1 MAFIKRALGN
11 WHVVTIAAAV
21 LVALLLCVGLPVFV
35 LALRPW
41 WVRLLLL
48 ALVVGTWAAAWWWRR
63 RRAARAAAK
72 LEAAVST
79 DTEGDVAAER
89 LRGALAQ
96 LRTVAGGRRDYLYSR
111 PWYVIIGPPGAGK
124 TTALR
129 ASGLRFPAVDQAM
142 KGAGGTRNLDFWF
155 ADEAVLVDTAGRYTT
170 QDSDAAEDAAGWR
183 GFLDS
188 LRRNRPARP
197 INGVLVAIGVDEIA
211 TGDVRAIDDHA
222 ATIRRRLA
230 ELSDTLGVNLPV
242 YCLFTKADLLA
253 GFTDYFAD
261 LDVEGR
267 RAVLGHSFGPD
278 RMPDAAELAGAF
290 DAVVQAVAD
299 RQPVRLAAEQD
310 VQRRGLILGFP
321 TQLGA
326 LRARTMR
333 FLEGAFPAAAGAG
346 GAAPLLRGFYL
357 TSGTQDGTP
366 IDRLLAGVA
375 EVFDRPQAA
384 VAGGGGGRAYFL
396 NRLLAEVVFPEAGL
410 ARLHSA
416 TRRHRAMRAGG
427 ALAAV
432 AAVALLVAALWTV
445 GFLRNRHQ
453 QEALAL
459 AARSAGDGIRERGID
474 MVQVSANDAGL
485 EEAAAALDQ
494 LRALPGGY
502 ADRANGY
509 PPLTMRFGLWQRG
522 LSDEAVQA
530 YEQALRR
537 ILLPR
542 LMLRME
548 AVLAGVQGDPLA
560 VYEPLKAYLMIGGQ
574 RAGGIDA
581 RPLRAFV
588 TADWERG
595 ALAGADRADLR
606 RRLTAHLDA
615 LIAAGDVERVWA
627 NRQVPLDTGIVTAA
641 RATVQ
646 SMPPG
651 DRAYA
656 MLRYGTAASA
666 GRDWQAGRVIAPA
679 EAVAFADPAQVS
691 GLSVPYFLTR
701 DGYAKAY
708 RTGLLTIS
716 EQLRRDS
723 WVLGSDS
730 GGGIGEL
737 SALRPQ
743 IAQHYAA
750 DYASAWDQV
759 VAALKP
765 GALFAD
771 PAALGAFTRLP
782 SPFAKLLREVRR
794 QTQLGNPDAVDMAA
808 GGMMARAT
816 SRLGAAAPMMG
827 AATAPAGGGSSD
839 AGAMIAAHFAEL
851 NAYVGDGRQPSPLD
865 QFVDAVKTGGQAVLA
880 ARAGGAAGGPA
891 LQVAVDQANATI
903 ALQAQQAPGALKS
916 FATDLAQGGATAKS
930 AVAQGNLQQAWTQTM
945 LPACRAATQDRYPF
959 FAASTA
965 DASVSE
971 TVQLFGASG
980 LPGFVEANLKPV
992 LDTSGPVW
1000 RWRGDDPAAAA
1011 FDPGSADAFA
1021 KTMQIRDLL
1030 LAGQPFKAQLA
1041 STGPGVDAVEL
1052 AAGTSYRL
1060 DAATREA
1067 RQYQWS
1073 LQGGL
1078 PEAHVTLFKGGQ
1090 KVDEVAAGGP
1100 WAIFRLFD
1108 KARRRNDGQTAFLA
1122 TFGSGDA
1129 TATLRII
1136 LPDDRNPFGHGGLWT
1151 FRCPAAL

>member
-1 MAFIKRALGN
+1 MAFIKRALRN
-11 WHVVTIAAAV
+11 WYVVTIAAAV
-21 LVALLLCVGLPVFV
+21 LVALVLCFGLPLFILV
-35 LALRPW
+35 LRPW
-41 WVRLLLL
+41 WVRLLL
-48 ALVVGTWAAAWWWRR
+48 AVLVAASWGVAAWLRM

-72 LEAAVST
+72 LEAAVAT
-79 DTEGDVAAER
+79 ENEGDVAAGR

-96 LRTVAGGRRDYLYSR
+96 LRGAAGGRRDYLYAR
-111 PWYVIIGPPGAGK
+111 PWYVLIGPPGAGK

-129 ASGLRFPAVDQAM
+129 ASGLRFPVVDQAM

-170 QDSDAAEDAAGWR
+170 QDSDAAEDAAGWK
-183 GFLDS
+183 GFLQA
-188 LRRNRPARP
+188 LRRHRPARP
-197 INGVLVAIGVDEIA
+197 INGVLVAIGVDDIA

-222 ATIRRRLA
+222 AAVRRRLA
-230 ELSDTLGVNLPV
+230 ELSDTLGVDLPV

-253 GFTDYFAD
+253 GFAEYFAD

-267 RAVLGHSFGPD
+267 RAVLGHSFAVKETV
-278 RMPDAAELAGAF
+278 DAVALAGGF
-290 DAVVQAVAD
+290 DTIVQAVAD
-299 RQPVRLAAEQD
+299 RQPARLAAEPD

-326 LRARTMR
+326 LRAGMVR
-333 FLEGAFPAAAGAG
+333 FLEGAFPPNPAG
-346 GAAPLLRGFYL
+346 GSAAMLRGFYL
-357 TSGTQDGTP
+357 TSGTQEGTP
-366 IDRLLAGVA
+366 LDRLLAGVA
-375 EVFDRPQAA
+375 EVFDRHQAA
-384 VAGGGGGRAYFL
+384 TGSGGGRAYFL
-396 NRLLAEVVFPEAGL
+396 NRLLTEVVFPEAGL
-410 ARLHSA
+410 ARLRTA
-416 TRRHRAMRAGG
+416 ARRSRAARAGG
-427 ALAAV
+427 AVAAV
-432 AAVALLVAALWTV
+432 VAVALLIAVLWTV
-445 GFLRNRHQ
+445 SFLRNRHEQ
-453 QEALAL
+453 DALAV
-459 AARSAGDGIRERGID
+459 AARTAEESVRQRGID

-502 ADRANGY
+502 ADRAAGY
-509 PPLTMRFGLWQRG
+509 PPMTMRFGLWQRG

-542 LMLRME
+542 VMLRME

-574 RAGGIDA
+574 RPGGVDA
-581 RPLRAFV
+581 RSLRAFV

-595 ALAGADRADLR
+595 ALAGADRANLR
-606 RRLTAHLDA
+606 RRLAAHLDA
-615 LIAAGDVERVWA
+615 LIAAGELERVWA

-646 SMPPG
+646 SMPPA

-656 MLRYGTAASA
+656 MLRYGTGASA
-666 GRDWQAGRVIAPA
+666 GRDWQAGRVISPA
-679 EAVAFADPAQVS
+679 EAAAFADPAAVA

-708 RTGLLTIS
+708 RSGLLTIAD
-716 EQLRRDS
+716 QLRRDA
-723 WVLGSDS
+723 WVLGSE
-730 GGGIGEL
+730 GGSGIGEL
-737 SALRPQ
+737 ASLRPQ
-743 IAQHYAA
+743 IAERYAA
-750 DYASAWDQV
+750 DYAAAWDGV
-759 VAALKP
+759 VGALKP
-765 GALFAD
+765 GALFTD

-782 SPFAKLLREVRR
+782 SPFAKLLREVRAN
-794 QTQLGNPDAVDMAA
+794 TQLGNPDAVDMAA
-808 GGMMARAT
+808 AGLMNRAT
-816 SRLGAAAPMMG
+816 ARLGAAAP
-827 AATAPAGGGSSD
+827 AASAALAPAGGNGAD

-851 NAYVGDGRQPSPLD
+851 NSYVGDGRQPSPLD

-916 FATDLAQGGATAKS
+916 FAAGLAEGGAIAKS
-930 AVAQGNLQQAWTQTM
+930 AVAQGNLQQAWAQTM
-945 LPACRAATQDRYPF
+945 LPTCRAATQDRYPF
-959 FAASTA
+959 FVASTA

-971 TVQLFGASG
+971 TLQLFGAGG

-1000 RWRGDDPAAAA
+1000 RWRSDDPAAAA
-1011 FDPGSADAFA
+1011 FDPGSADALA
-1021 KTMQIRDLL
+1021 KTIQIRDLL
-1030 LAGQPFKAQLA
+1030 IAGQPFKAQLA
-1041 STGPGVDAVEL
+1041 TTGPGVDAVEL
-1052 AAGTSYRL
+1052 SAGTTYRL
-1060 DAATREA
+1060 DATTREA

-1090 KVDEVAAGGP
+1090 KVDEIATAGP

-1151 FRCPAAL
+1151 FRCPSTL

>member
-1 MAFIKRALGN
+1 MAFIKRALRN
-11 WHVVTIAAAV
+11 WHVVTITAAV
-21 LVALLLCVGLPVFV
+21 LVALLLCLGLPLFV

-41 WVRLLLL
+41 WVRLLL
-48 ALVVGTWAAAWWWRR
+48 AFVVAVAWGAAAWWRA
-63 RRAARAAAK
+63 RRAARAAAQ
-72 LEAAVST
+72 LEAAVAT
-79 DTEGDVAAER
+79 EDEGDVAAGR

-96 LRTVAGGRRDYLYSR
+96 LRSAGGGGRDYLYAR

-129 ASGLRFPAVDQAM
+129 ASGLRFPVVDQAM
-142 KGAGGTRNLDFWF
+142 KGVGGTRNLDFWF

-183 GFLDS
+183 GFLDA
-188 LRRNRPARP
+188 LRRHRPARP
-197 INGVLVAIGVDEIA
+197 INGVLVAIGLDDIA

-222 ATIRRRLA
+222 AAVRRRLA
-230 ELSDTLGVNLPV
+230 ELSDTLGVDLPV

-267 RAVLGHSFGPD
+267 RSVLGHSFAVEQA
-278 RMPDAAELAGAF
+278 PDAAALAGGF
-290 DAVVQAVAD
+290 DTVVQAVAD
-299 RQPVRLAAEQD
+299 RQPARLAAEPD
-310 VQRRGLILGFP
+310 VGRRGLILGFP
-321 TQLGA
+321 TQLGG
-326 LRARTMR
+326 LRARMVR
-333 FLEGAFPAAAGAG
+333 FLEGAFPTAPAG
-346 GAAPLLRGFYL
+346 GTSVTLRGFYL
-357 TSGTQDGTP
+357 TSGTQEGTP
-366 IDRLLAGVA
+366 LDRLLAGVA
-375 EVFDRPQAA
+375 QVFDRPQAA
-384 VAGGGGGRAYFL
+384 PGGSGGRAYFL
-396 NRLLAEVVFPEAGL
+396 NRLLSEVVFPEAGL
-410 ARLHSA
+410 ARLRGA
-416 TRRHRAMRAGG
+416 ARRSRAARAGG
-427 ALAAV
+427 AV
-432 AAVALLVAALWTV
+432 AAVAAAALLVTALWTV
-445 GFLRNRHQ
+445 SFLRNRHEQ
-453 QEALAL
+453 DALAS
-459 AARSAGDGIRERGID
+459 AARAAEESIRQRGID
-474 MVQVSANDAGL
+474 MVQVNANDAGL
-485 EEAAAALDQ
+485 EEVAAALDQ
-494 LRALPGGY
+494 LRQLPGGY
-502 ADRANGY
+502 ADRVAGY

-522 LSDEAVQA
+522 LSDQAVQA

-542 LMLRME
+542 VMLRME

-574 RAGGIDA
+574 RPGGIDA

-595 ALAGADRADLR
+595 ALAGADRAELR
-606 RRLTAHLDA
+606 RRLAAHLDA

-627 NRQVPLDTGIVTAA
+627 NRQVPLDAGIVTAA

-646 SMPPG
+646 SMPPA

-656 MLRYGTAASA
+656 MLRYGTAATA
-666 GRDWQAGRVIAPA
+666 GRDWQAARVIASA
-679 EAVAFADPAQVS
+679 DAAAFADPAAV
-691 GLSVPYFLTR
+691 GALSVPYFLTR

-708 RTGLLTIS
+708 RSGLLTIA
-716 EQLRRDS
+716 EQLRRDA
-723 WVLGSDS
+723 WVLGSD
-730 GGGIGEL
+730 GGAGLGEL
-737 SALRPQ
+737 TALRPQ
-743 IAQHYAA
+743 IAQRYAA
-750 DYASAWDQV
+750 DYAGAWDAV

-782 SPFAKLLREVRR
+782 SPFAKLLREVRA
-794 QTQLGNPDAVDMAA
+794 QTQLGNPDAADMVA
-808 GGMMARAT
+808 GGLMVRAT
-816 SRLGAAAPMMG
+816 SKLGAAAPVAG
-827 AATAPAGGGSSD
+827 AMLTPAGGNSAD
-839 AGAMIAAHFAEL
+839 AGAMIATHFAEL
-851 NAYVGDGRQPSPLD
+851 NTYVGDGKQPSPLD

-891 LQVAVDQANATI
+891 LQVALDQANATI

-916 FATDLAQGGATAKS
+916 FAADLAQGGATAKS
-930 AVAQGNLQQAWTQTM
+930 AVAQGNLQQAWAQTM
-945 LPACRAATQDRYPF
+945 LPSCRAATQDKYPF

-971 TVQLFGASG
+971 TVQLFGPGG
-980 LPGFVEANLKPV
+980 LPGFVDANLKPV

-1000 RWRGDDPAAAA
+1000 RWRSDDPAAAA
-1011 FDPGSADAFA
+1011 FDPGSADALA

-1030 LAGQPFKAQLA
+1030 IAGQPFKAQLA
-1041 STGPGVDAVEL
+1041 TTGPGVDAVEL
-1052 AAGTSYRL
+1052 SAGSTYRL
-1060 DAATREA
+1060 DAGTRDA

-1090 KVDEVAAGGP
+1090 KVDEIATAGP

-1151 FRCPAAL
+1151 FRCPSAL